1 MRFMLQASVAS
12 TVENSGTHSTPLN
25 KVLRLPE
32 INLPNP
38 ANLFA
43 EIWRNPNEEEEE
55 RGRLRECGDS
65 TSLRRRVESLET
77 ELRRERE
84 RSREREFEHDEE
96 RLRLMAKCEEQ
107 QRNAQQERDKLV
119 QRCEEAEDEVRQYM
133 RFEGEREKVFSWLG
147 LSTIQAAQPPL
158 SSTFSLDATSQ
169 AHAKA
174 GVGEEDE
181 AFRKEAAL
189 FQLRFEA
196 AQYDERRKDL
206 QRRMDN
212 EWNKERAEMVGRWRG
227 RSSSFEKFRALPPPS
242 SEDVFEFLVPDKVD
256 RSPRT
261 PRSMFI

>member
-1 MRFMLQASVAS
+1 MLQASVAS
-12 TVENSGTHSTPLN
+12 TVENSSTHSTPLN

-43 EIWRNPNEEEEE
+43 EIWRNPHDDEEE
-55 RGRLRECGDS
+55 RGRLRGDA

-84 RSREREFEHDEE
+84 RSRDREVEHDEE
-96 RLRLMAKCEEQ
+96 RRRLMAKCEEQ
-107 QRNAQQERDKLV
+107 ERNAQQERDTLV
-119 QRCEEAEDEVRQYM
+119 QRCEEAADEVRQYM
-133 RFEGEREKVFSWLG
+133 RFEEEREKVFSWLG
-147 LSTIQAAQPPL
+147 LSTIQVVQPPL
-158 SSTFSLDATSQ
+158 PSTFSSDANVQ

-174 GVGEEDE
+174 GGEEEDD

-196 AQYDERRKDL
+196 AQYDARRKDI

-227 RSSSFEKFRALPPPS
+227 RGSSFEKFRALPPPS

-261 PRSMFI
+261 PRCMFI